1 MLVFLVLWDYLYWLF
16 KVVFLGVSWVQ
27 LDRKRG
33 MKEKEERG
41 LKERERERER
51 ENH

>member
-1 MLVFLVLWDYLYWLF
+1 MTR
-16 KVVFLGVSWVQ
+16 VQ

-41 LKERERERER
+41 LRERERER

>member
-1 MLVFLVLWDYLYWLF
+1 MTR
-16 KVVFLGVSWVQ
+16 VQ

-41 LKERERERER
+41 LRERERER
-51 ENH
+51 ESLITFGLLRDKFFFMNQMG

>member
-1 MLVFLVLWDYLYWLF
+1 MTR
-16 KVVFLGVSWVQ
+16 VQ

-41 LKERERERER
+41 LRERERER
-51 ENH
+51 ITNNFWFV